1 MLLLGED
8 AFDHLVREI
17 AVDGGELFV
26 VGRDLVGEDH
36 LKGNHEFGKHFWE
49 NLAVARLLARKLNRP
64 IEPKRAPLTNDLK
77 QLSLAAERLGATISK
92 ILFDARVTKQS
103 KRGQVQPIVK
113 TCS

>member
-1 MLLLGED
+1 MFLLGED

-36 LKGNHEFGKHFWE
+36 LKANHELKTHSGKHFWE

-64 IEPKRAPLTNDLK
+64 ITIEG
-77 QLSLAAERLGATISK
+77 AAG
-92 ILFDARVTKQS
+92 
-103 KRGQVQPIVK
+103 
-113 TCS
+113 

>member
-64 IEPKRAPLTNDLK
+64 IEPKRAPLTNDLNNCHWLPSDWGLPFQK
-77 QLSLAAERLGATISK
+77 GSLMLG
-92 ILFDARVTKQS
+92 
-103 KRGQVQPIVK
+103 
-113 TCS
+113 

>member
-36 LKGNHEFGKHFWE
+36 LKANHELKTHSGKHFWD

-64 IEPKRAPLTNDLK
+64 IEPKRAPLTNDLNNCHWLPSDWGLPFQK
-77 QLSLAAERLGATISK
+77 GSLMLG
-92 ILFDARVTKQS
+92 
-103 KRGQVQPIVK
+103 
-113 TCS
+113 